1 MIMQLP
7 LPEGGNIFGQQ
18 MPTSRGEAIYGIM
31 RTIVMLMF
39 TYF

>member
-18 MPTSRGEAIYGIM
+18 MPTSFQ
-31 RTIVMLMF
+31 F
-39 TYF
+39 TDLRIPRVVSYKVN